1 VITRNA
7 EYSQNRVLQGI
18 ANLIQKLPA
27 AAIKDSTTIGEAE
40 LWSTYFDPILSVLV
54 ADPEKSVQFQWSNT
68 SSPESGSDKR
78 PDAIISTVTQLE
90 FNSELGFGEA
100 KKVEKDCNANG
111 LCRDLLRLAIFTKNT
126 VDINKLNAS
135 LSFQIHGFNI
145 SLFLTRLDHHGI
157 YTMVEVG
164 HLKFPKSI
172 EEIPSLVTLRN
183 LKILLAI
190 NDAFWRL
197 CRPSK
202 EPELVSARYIKTTDF
217 ITDFIEGSKDKNR
230 ICSIRLG
237 E

>member
-1 VITRNA
+1 MNDEYIK
-7 EYSQNRVLQGI
+7 YSQNRVLQGI
-18 ANLIQKLPA
+18 ANLIQKLPT
-27 AAIKDSTTIGEAE
+27 AAIKDSATIGESE

-54 ADPEKSVQFQWSNT
+54 ADPEKS
-68 SSPESGSDKR
+68 
-78 PDAIISTVTQLE
+78 LE
-90 FNSELGFGEA
+90 FNSALGFGEA
-100 KKVEKDCNANG
+100 KKVEKDCNTYG
-111 LCRDLLRLAIFTKNT
+111 LCRDLLLLAIFTKNT
-126 VDINKLNAS
+126 IDINKLNAS

-145 SLFLTRLDHHGI
+145 SFFLTRLDHHGI

-164 HLKFPKSI
+164 HLKFPKYI
-172 EEIPSLVTLRN
+172 EELPSLVNLRN

-202 EPELVSARYIKTTDF
+202 EPELINARYIKTPDF
-217 ITDFIEGSKDKNR
+217 ITDFIEDSKDKNR